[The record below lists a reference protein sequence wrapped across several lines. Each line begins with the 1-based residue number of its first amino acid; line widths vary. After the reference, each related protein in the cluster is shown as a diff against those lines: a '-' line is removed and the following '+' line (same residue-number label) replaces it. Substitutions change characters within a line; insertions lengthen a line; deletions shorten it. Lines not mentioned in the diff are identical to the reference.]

1 MSLMRRNQLITLTL
15 CYLLIAACSK
25 KQADEIK
32 PAVPEAPGTAVTFT
46 AVVNPL
52 FQTKCNNCHAPGR
65 QAATI
70 WSFNGY
76 ATVTANADRI
86 KQAVLVNKSMPLG
99 GTLSAAELQ
108 SLQDWFDQGMKE

>member
-1 MSLMRRNQLITLTL
+1 MSLMRINQLVILTL

-25 KQADEIK
+25 KQADDIK